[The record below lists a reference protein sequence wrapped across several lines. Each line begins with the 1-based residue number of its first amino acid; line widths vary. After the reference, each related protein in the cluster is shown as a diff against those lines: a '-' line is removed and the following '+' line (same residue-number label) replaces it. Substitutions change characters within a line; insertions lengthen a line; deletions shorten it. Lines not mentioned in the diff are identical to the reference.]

1 LRHGNGGT
9 EACKIAAFQFGY
21 HTPMALMVL
30 GINHN
35 TAAVAVREKVAFA
48 PEAMHEA
55 LHKACAEAGMAEV
68 AILSTCNRTEIYCV
82 PALPLASGQQPP
94 EPRIPDQQKLLHWL
108 SRYHQLSEA
117 ELLPAVYVHHESDA
131 VRHIMRVASGLDSMV
146 LGEPQILGQIKS
158 AYAVADKAETIG
170 STLHRVFENV
180 FAVAKQVRTETAI
193 GENPV
198 SVAFAAVTLAQQI
211 FTDIHTANAL
221 MIGAGRTIELCVQ
234 HLKEAGVANIVVAN
248 RTLANAQEL
257 KHRYGV
263 HEVLLSAIP
272 EELVKADIVVS
283 STASQL
289 PILGKGAVETALRA
303 RRHKPIFMVD
313 LAVPRDI
320 EPEVGELEDVFLYS
334 VDDLREVIDSNLKNR
349 QEAAREAEVIIE
361 QGVTT
366 FARKERGLGIVSTL
380 RSFREKAEQL
390 RDQEVD
396 KALKLLDKG
405 AAPGVVIR
413 ELARLLT
420 NKLLHAPSVQMKK
433 AGAEGNPELIDLAVQ
448 LFELEASNE
457 VVSETVEAPAPDI
470 KHGQS

>member
-1 LRHGNGGT
+1 M
-9 EACKIAAFQFGY
+9 AAFQYGY
-21 HTPMALMVL
+21 HTSMSLMVL

-55 LHKACAEAGMAEV
+55 LHKACAEAGMAEA

-82 PALPLASGQQPP
+82 PARLPVPDQQSPEQQSPEQQPAG
-94 EPRIPDQQKLLHWL
+94 QQKLLHWL
-108 SRYHQLSEA
+108 SRYHHLPEA
-117 ELLPAVYVHHESDA
+117 ELEPAVYVHHDTDA

-158 AYAVADKAETIG
+158 AYAVADKADTIG

-211 FTDIHTANAL
+211 FTDIHMANAL

-257 KHRYGV
+257 KRRYGV
-263 HEVLLSAIP
+263 REVLLSDIP

-361 QGVTT
+361 QGVTA

-405 AAPGVVIR
+405 TPPDVVIR

-457 VVSETVEAPAPDI
+457 VVDLPAPDI

>member
-1 LRHGNGGT
+1 MSL
-9 EACKIAAFQFGY
+9 
-21 HTPMALMVL
+21 LVL

-48 PEAMHEA
+48 PEAMQEA
-55 LHKACAEAGMAEV
+55 LQQACAGAGMSEV
-68 AILSTCNRTEIYCV
+68 AILSTCNRTEIFGV
-82 PALPLASGQQPP
+82 PGMAAAGEPVAATALAEAGAAA
-94 EPRIPDQQKLLHWL
+94 EATRRLLQWL
-108 SRYHQLSEA
+108 SSYHRLPEA
-117 ELLPAVYVHHESDA
+117 ELAPAVYVHHDRAA
-131 VRHIMRVASGLDSMV
+131 VRHLMRVASGLDSMV

-158 AYAVADKAETIG
+158 AYAVADKAATVG
-170 STLHRVFENV
+170 STLHRVFEDV

-211 FTDIHTANAL
+211 FTDIHQASAL
-221 MIGAGRTIELCVQ
+221 MIGAGRTIELVVQ

-248 RTLANAQEL
+248 RTLTHAQEL
-257 KHRYGV
+257 QRKYGV
-263 HEVLLSAIP
+263 REVLLSAIP

-349 QEAAREAEVIIE
+349 QEAAREAEAIIDF
-361 QGVTT
+361 GVEA
-366 FARKERGLGIVSTL
+366 FSRKERGLGIVSTL
-380 RSFREKAEQL
+380 RSFREKAEL
-390 RDQEVD
+390 IRDAELD
-396 KALKLLDKG
+396 KALKSLEKG
-405 AAPGVVIR
+405 APPETVLR

-433 AGAEGNPELIDLAVQ
+433 AGAEGHPDLINLAVQ

-457 VVSETVEAPAPDI
+457 AVEPAPPSDL
-470 KHGQS
+470 KHRQS